1 MPEPIPIPI
10 TPPPGIVK
18 TETGKVAAGRWTDG
32 DAVHFVR
39 GMPQKIGGW
48 VRQTTTPT
56 SGQPRASHAW
66 RDNSANQFIAV
77 GTYRKLYVYDS
88 SLAQNDVTPFR
99 RTSGGIGG
107 GSALTNPFTT
117 NTTAGTASQVSVHD
131 VGHGANIG
139 DTVIYTSVGA
149 GVGGIAAAQLTG
161 TFLVLGVTDVDHYV
175 FDCGVAAS
183 SAATGGG
190 TVQYEYEITVGTEL
204 GAEGTGFG
212 VGQFGA
218 GTWGTARSGSTIFI
232 EPRVWSL
239 DHFGQ
244 LLLASY
250 NTGQIYV
257 FDPTQSQPWPRAVL
271 VNASS
276 GDSAAPT
283 TCRAMFVTQERFV
296 VALLTGMV
304 VQWSSQGTYD
314 TWTPSAT
321 NTANSRTLTVGTKLV
336 AGRVLGPFLSLI
348 WSDAA
353 CYLMQWTG
361 SLYVY
366 NTSIL
371 ATECGLISPGAAV
384 TVNGVAYWM
393 GWDNF
398 FMYDGAVHPIPNVE
412 DIRKFVFDQVDKIVG
427 PYQCHAVYV
436 PKFNRID
443 FHYTTTGSANP
454 TLLARYHINDEVWAP
469 GVAGGTR
476 CSGTHFA
483 QGDTRVIAFDVDGY
497 GYQHDNGND
506 ANGAALPWTLTLAPF
521 ALDKSLSVC
530 EIDGIESDFKDQAG
544 TITFTL
550 STYDRL
556 GDASPEDSETET
568 VSPGDQLIDW
578 HSSGRYLSLAI
589 SSSDLGSYFRWGVP
603 QAYVKPLG
611 LRR

>member
-1 MPEPIPIPI
+1 MPDPIPLPI
-10 TPPPGIVK
+10 APPPGVVI
-18 TETGKVAAGRWTDG
+18 TETGKVAAGRWTAC
-32 DAVHFVR
+32 DAIHFVR
-39 GMPQKIGGW
+39 GQPQKIGGW

-56 SGQPRASHAW
+56 SGQPRAAHAW

-77 GTYRKLYVYDS
+77 GTYRKLYAYDT
-88 SLAQNDVTPFR
+88 SLAQNDITPFR

-107 GSALTNPFTT
+107 GAALTNPFTT
-117 NTTAGTASQVSVHD
+117 NTTAGTQSQVSVAD
-131 VGHGANIG
+131 SGHGLGVG
-139 DTVIYTSVGA
+139 DTVIFTAVGA
-149 GVGGIAAAQLTG
+149 AVGGISAAQLTG
-161 TFLVLGVTDVDHYV
+161 TFLVLSVTDANHYV
-175 FDCGVAAS
+175 FDCGVAAT

-204 GAEGTGFG
+204 GSQGTGFG
-212 VGQFGA
+212 VGQFGG
-218 GTWGTARSGSTIFI
+218 GTYGSPRSGSTIFF

-244 LLLASY
+244 LLIASY
-250 NTGQIYV
+250 NSGAIYV
-257 FDPTQSQPWPRAVL
+257 FDPTQAEPWPRAAL
-271 VNASS
+271 ASS
-276 GDSAAPT
+276 DPAAPT
-283 TCRAMFVTQERFV
+283 DCRFVFVTQERFV
-296 VALLTGMV
+296 VALRAGMV
-304 VQWSSQGTYD
+304 LAWCSQGDYT
-314 TWTPSAT
+314 TWTPSPT

-353 CYLMQWTG
+353 AYLMQWTG

-384 TVNGVAYWM
+384 CVNGVAYWM
-393 GWDNF
+393 GFDNF

-412 DIRKFVFDQVDKIVG
+412 DIRKSVFDVLDKLIG
-427 PYQCHAVYV
+427 SYQCHAIYV
-436 PKFNRID
+436 PKYNRID
-443 FHYTTTGSANP
+443 FHYTTSGNANP
-454 TLLARYHINDEVWAP
+454 TLLARYHINDQCWAP
-469 GVAGGTR
+469 GVVGGTR

-506 ANGAALPWTLTLAPF
+506 ANGAALPWNLTLAPF
-521 ALDKSLSVC
+521 ALDKSLSIC

-544 TITFTL
+544 NITFTL
-550 STYDRL
+550 STFDRL

-589 SSSDLGSYFRWGVP
+589 SSADLGSYFRWGVP

-611 LRR
+611 MRR

>member
-1 MPEPIPIPI
+1 MAQPIPLPI
-10 TPPPGIVK
+10 TPPPGVVV
-18 TETGKVAAGRWTDG
+18 TETGKTAAGRWTAC
-32 DAVHFVR
+32 DAIHFVR

-48 VRQTTTPT
+48 VRQTATPT

-66 RDNSANQFIAV
+66 RDNQANEFIAV
-77 GTYRKLYVYDS
+77 GTYRKLYVYDTN
-88 SLAQNDVTPFR
+88 LAQNDVTPFR
-99 RTSGGIGG
+99 RTSAGLAGGA
-107 GSALTNPFTT
+107 ALTNPFTT
-117 NTTAGTASQVSVHD
+117 NTTAGTQSQVSVAD
-131 VGHGANIG
+131 TGHGVGVG
-139 DTVIYTSVGA
+139 DTVIFTSVGS
-149 GVGGIAAAQLTG
+149 GVGGLTAGQLTG
-161 TFLVLGVTDVDHYV
+161 TFLVLSVTDANHYV
-175 FDCGVAAS
+175 FDCGVAAT

-190 TVQYEYEITVGTEL
+190 TVQYQYEITVGTEL
-204 GAEGTGFG
+204 GSQGTGFG
-212 VGQFGA
+212 VGPYGSSTY
-218 GTWGTARSGSTIFI
+218 GSPRSGSSIFF
-232 EPRVWSL
+232 EPRVWSF

-244 LLLASY
+244 LLLATY
-250 NTGQIYV
+250 NTGAIYL
-257 FDPTQSQPWPRAVL
+257 FDPTQAQPWPRAAL
-271 VNASS
+271 ASA
-276 GDSAAPT
+276 DAEAPT
-283 TCRAMFVTQERFV
+283 TCRFMFVTQERFV

-304 VQWSSQGTYD
+304 IQWCSQGDYT
-314 TWTPSAT
+314 TWTPTAQ

-353 CYLMQWTG
+353 AYLMQWTG

-384 TVNGVAYWM
+384 TVNGIAYWM
-393 GWDNF
+393 GFDNF
-398 FMYDGAVHPIPNVE
+398 FMYDGSVHPIYNVE
-412 DIRKFVFDQVDKIVG
+412 DIRKAVFDAVDKLIG
-427 PYQCHAVYV
+427 TYQCHAIYV
-436 PKFNRID
+436 PKYNRID
-443 FHYTTTGSANP
+443 FHYTTSGNANP
-454 TLLARYHINDEVWAP
+454 TLLARYHINDQCWAP
-469 GVAGGTR
+469 GTAGGTR
-476 CSGTHFA
+476 CSGTHFQ

-506 ANGAALPWTLTLAPF
+506 ANGVALPWNLTLAPF

-556 GDASPEDSETET
+556 GDAAPEDSETET

-578 HSSGRYLSLAI
+578 HSSGRYLSLSI
-589 SSSDLGSYFRWGVP
+589 SSAALGSYFRWGVP

>member
-1 MPEPIPIPI
+1 MTQPIPLPI
-10 TPPPGIVK
+10 TPPPGVVV
-18 TETGKVAAGRWTDG
+18 TETGKTAAGRWTAC
-32 DAVHFVR
+32 DAIHFVR

-48 VRQTTTPT
+48 VRQTATPT

-66 RDNSANQFIAV
+66 RDNSANEFIAV
-77 GTYRKLYVYDS
+77 GTYRKLYVYDTN
-88 SLAQNDVTPFR
+88 LAQNDVTPFR
-99 RTSGGIGG
+99 RTSAGLGG

-117 NTTAGTASQVSVHD
+117 NTTAGTASQVSVAD
-131 VGHGANIG
+131 TGHGVGVG
-139 DTVIYTSVGA
+139 DTVIFTSVGS
-149 GVGGIAAAQLTG
+149 GVGGLTAGQLTG
-161 TFLVLGVTDVDHYV
+161 AFLVLSVVDANHYV
-175 FDCGVAAS
+175 FDCGVAAT

-204 GAEGTGFG
+204 GSQGTGFG
-212 VGQFGA
+212 VGPYGSSTY
-218 GTWGTARSGSTIFI
+218 GSPRSGSSIFF
-232 EPRVWSL
+232 EPRVWSF

-244 LLLASY
+244 LLLATY
-250 NTGQIYV
+250 NTGAIYL
-257 FDPTQSQPWPRAVL
+257 FDPTQAQPWPRAAL
-271 VNASS
+271 ASA
-276 GDSAAPT
+276 DAQAPT
-283 TCRAMFVTQERFV
+283 TCRFMFVTQERFV

-304 VQWSSQGTYD
+304 IQWCSQGDYT
-314 TWTPSAT
+314 TWTPTAQ
-321 NTANSRTLTVGTKLV
+321 NTANSRPLTVGTKLV

-353 CYLMQWTG
+353 AYLMQWTG

-384 TVNGVAYWM
+384 TVNGIAYWM
-393 GWDNF
+393 GFDNF
-398 FMYDGAVHPIPNVE
+398 FMYDGSVHPIYNVE
-412 DIRKFVFDQVDKIVG
+412 DIRKAVFDAVDKLIG
-427 PYQCHAVYV
+427 TYQCHAIYV
-436 PKFNRID
+436 PKYNRID
-443 FHYTTTGSANP
+443 FHYTTSGNANP
-454 TLLARYHINDEVWAP
+454 TLLARYHINDQCWAP
-469 GVAGGTR
+469 GTAGGTR
-476 CSGTHFA
+476 CSGTHFQ

-506 ANGAALPWTLTLAPF
+506 ANGAALPWNLTLAPF

-556 GDASPEDSETET
+556 GDAAPEDSETET

-578 HSSGRYLSLAI
+578 HSSGRYLSLSI
-589 SSSDLGSYFRWGVP
+589 SSAALGSYFRWGVP

-611 LRR
+611 MRR

>member
-1 MPEPIPIPI
+1 MPDPIPLPI
-10 TPPPGIVK
+10 APPPGVVI
-18 TETGKVAAGRWTDG
+18 TETGKVAAGRWTAC
-32 DAVHFVR
+32 DAIHFVR
-39 GMPQKIGGW
+39 GQPQKIGGW
-48 VRQTTTPT
+48 VRQTATPT
-56 SGQPRASHAW
+56 SGQPRAAHAW

-77 GTYRKLYVYDS
+77 GTYRKLYAYDT
-88 SLAQNDVTPFR
+88 SLAQNDITPFR

-107 GSALTNPFTT
+107 GAALTNPFTT

-131 VGHGANIG
+131 AGHGIGVG
-139 DTVIYTSVGA
+139 DTVIFTAVGA
-149 GVGGIAAAQLTG
+149 AVGGISAAQLTG
-161 TFLVLGVTDVDHYV
+161 TFPVLSVTDANNYV
-175 FDCGVAAS
+175 FDCGVAATS
-183 SAATGGG
+183 VATGGG

-204 GAEGTGFG
+204 GSQGTGFG
-212 VGQFGA
+212 VGQFGG
-218 GTWGTARSGSTIFI
+218 GTYGSPRSGSTIFI
-232 EPRVWSL
+232 EPRVSSL

-244 LLLASY
+244 LLIASY
-250 NTGQIYV
+250 NSGAIYV
-257 FDPTQSQPWPRAVL
+257 FDPTQAQPWPRAAL
-271 VNASS
+271 ASS
-276 GDSAAPT
+276 DPAAPT
-283 TCRAMFVTQERFV
+283 DCRFVFVTQERFV
-296 VALLTGMV
+296 VALRAGMV
-304 VQWSSQGTYD
+304 IAWCSQGDYT
-314 TWTPSAT
+314 TWTPSPT

-353 CYLMQWTG
+353 AYLMQWTG

-384 TVNGVAYWM
+384 CVNGVAYWM
-393 GWDNF
+393 GFDNF

-412 DIRKFVFDQVDKIVG
+412 DIRKSVFDVVDKLIG
-427 PYQCHAVYV
+427 SYQCHAIYV
-436 PKFNRID
+436 PKYNRID
-443 FHYTTTGSANP
+443 FHYTTSGNANP
-454 TLLARYHINDEVWAP
+454 TLLARYHINDQCWAP

-506 ANGAALPWTLTLAPF
+506 ASGAALPWNLTLAPF
-521 ALDKSLSVC
+521 ALDKSLSIC

-544 TITFTL
+544 NITFTL
-550 STYDRL
+550 STFDRL
-556 GDASPEDSETET
+556 GDAAAEDSETET

-589 SSSDLGSYFRWGVP
+589 SSADLGSYFRWGVP

-611 LRR
+611 MRR

>member
-1 MPEPIPIPI
+1 MPDPIPIPI
-10 TPPPGIVK
+10 APPPGIVK

-32 DAVHFVR
+32 DAIHFVR
-39 GMPQKIGGW
+39 GMPQKVGGW

-77 GTYRKLYVYDS
+77 GTYRKLYVYDT

-107 GSALTNPFTT
+107 GAALTNPFATAT
-117 NTTAGTASQVSVHD
+117 NSSLVTVTDS
-131 VGHGANIG
+131 GHGVNSG
-139 DTVIYTSVGA
+139 DTVIFTSVGSP
-149 GVGGIAAAQLTG
+149 VGNIAAAQLTG
-161 TFLVLGVTDVDHYV
+161 SFLVASVVSSTQYA
-175 FDCGVAAS
+175 FDCGVVQTAAGNP
-183 SAATGGG
+183 AGGG
-190 TVQYEYEITVGTEL
+190 TVQFEYEITIGTEL
-204 GAEGTGFG
+204 GSLGTGFG
-212 VGQFGA
+212 VGQYGEA
-218 GTWGTARSGSTIFI
+218 GYGTPRSGSTIFF

-244 LLLASY
+244 LLLAAC

-257 FDPTQSQPWPRAVL
+257 FDPTAAQPWGRAVL
-271 VNASS
+271 ASS
-276 GDSAAPT
+276 DAQAPT
-283 TCRAMFVTQERFV
+283 ACRFMFVTQERFV
-296 VALLTGMV
+296 VALNTGMV
-304 VQWSSQGTYD
+304 VQWCSQGDYTA
-314 TWTPSAT
+314 WTPSAT

-384 TVNGVAYWM
+384 SVNGIAYWM

-398 FMYDGAVHPIPNVE
+398 FMYDGSVHPIFNVE

-436 PKFNRID
+436 PKYNRID
-443 FHYTTTGSANP
+443 FHYTTTGNSNP
-454 TLLARYHINDEVWAP
+454 TLLARYHINDQVWAP

-530 EIDGIESDFKDQAG
+530 EIEGIESDFKDQAG
-544 TITFTL
+544 SITFTL

-578 HSSGRYLSLAI
+578 HSSGRYLSLSI
-589 SSSDLGSYFRWGVP
+589 SSAALGSYFRWGVP

>member
-1 MPEPIPIPI
+1 MPDPIPIPI

-32 DAVHFVR
+32 AAVHFVR
-39 GMPQKIGGW
+39 GLPQKIGGW

-66 RDNSANQFIAV
+66 RDNSANPFVAV
-77 GTYRKLYVYDS
+77 GTYRKLYVYDT

-107 GSALTNPFTT
+107 GGNLTNPFTT
-117 NTTAGTASQVSVHD
+117 NTTAGTASQLSVAD
-131 VGHGANIG
+131 AGHGVNAG
-139 DTVIYTSVGA
+139 DTVVFTAVGSN
-149 GVGGIAAAQLTG
+149 VGGITAAQLTG
-161 TFLVLGVTDVDHYV
+161 TFLVLSVTDANHYV
-175 FDCGVAAS
+175 FDCGVNATS
-183 SAATGGG
+183 IATGGG
-190 TVQYEYEITVGTEL
+190 TVQYQYEITVGTEL
-204 GAEGTGFG
+204 GSLGTGFG
-212 VGQFGA
+212 VGQYGG
-218 GTWGTARSGSTIFI
+218 GTYGTPRSGSTIFF

-257 FDPTQSQPWPRAVL
+257 FDPTQAQPWPRAVL
-271 VNASS
+271 ASS
-276 GDSAAPT
+276 DAQAPT
-283 TCRAMFVTQERFV
+283 TCRFMFVTQERFV

-304 VQWSSQGTYD
+304 LQWCSQGDYT
-314 TWTPSAT
+314 TWTPTAQ

-384 TVNGVAYWM
+384 TVNGIAYWM

-398 FMYDGAVHPIPNVE
+398 FMYDGSVHPIFNVE
-412 DIRKFVFDQVDKIVG
+412 DIRKFVFDEVDKIVG

-443 FHYTTTGSANP
+443 FHYTTAGSSNP
-454 TLLARYHINDEVWAP
+454 TLLARYHINDQVWAP
-469 GVAGGTR
+469 DTTAGTR
-476 CSGTHFA
+476 CSGTHWQ
-483 QGDTRVIAFDVDGY
+483 QGDTRTLEFDVDGF
-497 GYQHDNGND
+497 GYQHDHGND
-506 ANGAALPWTLTLAPF
+506 ANGAPLPWSLTLAPF

-544 TITFTL
+544 NITFTL
-550 STYDRL
+550 ATYDRL
-556 GDASPEDSETET
+556 GDATPEDSETET

-589 SSSDLGSYFRWGVP
+589 ASSDLGSYFRWGVP